1 MHSGDVP
8 FAWFGGARSVG
19 QAPGRAP
26 RTPPSPAPK
35 QKTRRLPALK
45 SSLVLALSAQVKPF
59 VYIILFS
66 SLLLHPAML
75 FLLVRQ
81 EGLGL
86 GFRGLAIAHC
96 ATNWAQVALS
106 FAWIVVRAHT
116 PAHAHTRARKHL
128 AWARAPGWRGPVCA
142 RTASLDRPR
151 SGRSAVRP

>member
-8 FAWFGGARSVG
+8 FAWFGGPRSVG

-45 SSLVLALSAQVKPF
+45 SSLVLALSSQVKPF

-106 FAWIVVRAHT
+106 FAWIVVRT
-116 PAHAHTRARKHL
+116 CAHTRPRAHTHPPTRTP
-128 AWARAPGWRGPVCA
+128 ARASTWLGLAHPAGAAGV
-142 RTASLDRPR
+142 RTHSQP
-151 SGRSAVRP
+151 